1 MSTFEE
7 LDYSMTPMGELIL
20 RRREILSLDRAE
32 VYEVKLAG
40 QFLMS
45 SLVHDAE
52 IALATRALSVVNPT
66 SCAVLVGGLGL
77 GYTAKAAL
85 DCEHVE
91 SVTVIECLDRVIDW
105 HRRGLVPL
113 AGALTEDP
121 RCSLVHGDFFAVVGS
136 PGAVPDQSEQLSVP
150 THTETGSRCFDAI
163 LLDIDHSP
171 QCLLHPAHAAFYCA
185 EGLRRLTDHLH
196 PGGVFALWSADPPQ
210 PSLLDGLEQ
219 AFAGVDVFESAFRNP
234 LLNVDDV
241 NYIITA
247 QLAPVSQDLPD
258 GVVLRE
264 HLE

>member
-1 MSTFEE
+1 MGAYEE
-7 LDYSMTPMGELIL
+7 LDYTMTPMGELVL
-20 RRREILSLDRAE
+20 RRREVLSLDRAE

-52 IALATRALSVVNPT
+52 IALATRALSLVDRT
-66 SCAVLVGGLGL
+66 SCEVLVGGLGL

-85 DCEHVE
+85 DCERVE
-91 SVTVIECLDRVIDW
+91 SVIVIECLERVIDW

-113 AGALTEDP
+113 AGALTDDP

-136 PGAVPDQSEQLSVP
+136 PGALPDQPEQRSVA
-150 THTETGSRCFDAI
+150 THAQIGSRCFDVI

-171 QCLLHPAHAAFYCA
+171 QCLLHPAHAAFYTP
-185 EGLRRLTDHLH
+185 EGLRRLTRHLH

-210 PSLLDGLEQ
+210 PSVLDGFQQ
-219 AFAGVDVFESAFRNP
+219 AFAGVNVFESAFRNP

-247 QLAPVSQDLPD
+247 QLAPVSQDLAG
-258 GVVLRE
+258 GVPRQK
-264 HLE
+264 